1 MVKQI
6 SFIHAADL
14 HLDSPYKGL
23 SYTPS
28 AIFEQIR
35 ESTFHALE
43 HLVDAAIRKQVDF
56 VLITGDL
63 FDNERQSL
71 KAQVRLKRAFEK
83 LEAYHI
89 NVYMSYGNH
98 DYIKGN
104 IHPVAY
110 PSNVYIFPEERVSH
124 FTYTKNDEELA
135 AIYGFSYEN
144 RAVLQNKVSEYEIK
158 DDTIPFH
165 IGMLHGSI
173 QNNTEHDH
181 YAPFQLSELERRN
194 FHYWA
199 LGHIHKRQILKEDPP
214 VVYSGNT
221 QGRHRKETGEKG
233 CYHVIL
239 TENDVEMTFLPL
251 QAIKFTSIMVDVD
264 DCNDIF
270 ELEKKLQTKIEQIS
284 SDVPSLL
291 ELTLL
296 STNEIHKEWT
306 RESLIDEVIE
316 LVNEPATVK
325 HNWFYIYKYEMKIN
339 TPFNAMNSYTGDP
352 FTEELVHQGENF
364 PVKTSVGELYLQKKA
379 RRYLEVLSKE
389 EEETIKQEA
398 LELVINELH
407 RK

>member
-6 SFIHAADL
+6 SFLHAADL
-14 HLDSPYKGL
+14 HLDSPCKGL

-28 AIFEQIR
+28 NIFEQIR
-35 ESTFHALE
+35 ESTFQALD

-83 LEAYHI
+83 LEEYHI

-104 IHPVAY
+104 IHPVTY
-110 PSNVYIFPEERVSH
+110 PSNVYIFPDEKVSN
-124 FTYTKNDEELA
+124 FTYIRNEEKLA

-144 RAVLQNKVSEYEIK
+144 KAVLHNKVSEYEIK
-158 DDTIPFH
+158 DETIPFH

-181 YAPFQLSELERRN
+181 YAPFQLSELEGRN

-214 VVYSGNT
+214 IVYSGNI

-239 TENDVEMTFLPL
+239 TENDVEMTFIPL
-251 QAIKFTSIMVDVD
+251 QAIKFTSIKVDVD

-270 ELEKKLQTKIEQIS
+270 ELEKKLQTKLEQIS
-284 SDVPSLL
+284 TEVPALL

-296 STNEIHKEWT
+296 STNEIVKQWY
-306 RESLIDEVIE
+306 RENLLDEVIE
-316 LVNEPATVK
+316 LINEPAIVK
-325 HNWFYIYKYEMKIN
+325 HNWFYIYKYKGKI
-339 TPFNAMNSYTGDP
+339 TSPFKSKNSYTGDP
-352 FTEELVHQGENF
+352 FTGELLHQGDNF
-364 PVKTSVGELYLQKKA
+364 PVKSSIGELYLQKKA
-379 RRYLEVLSKE
+379 RRYLEALSTE